1 MSIVSK
7 GELKGFGQLNV
18 LKKIQFK
25 VDSNLQELESVL
37 SQFNQIYDD
46 FIPNQDWLKC
56 KLALA
61 EGFTNAVRHA
71 HKELSTEIQINIEA
85 VLRSTTLEIYIWD
98 LGNPFDLNKYIKDQ
112 SNNDHNWLG
121 SGKGVAILTQIADRL
136 EYKHMGKQGNCLLIV
151 KEFSQEER
159 EPEG

>member
-1 MSIVSK
+1 MSVLSK
-7 GELKGFGQLNV
+7 RELRGFGQLNV

-25 VDSNLQELESVL
+25 VDSNLQRLESVL

-71 HKELSTEIQINIEA
+71 HKELPKETQITIEA
-85 VLRSTTLEIYIWD
+85 ILKPAMLEIYIWD
-98 LGNPFDLNKYIKDQ
+98 VGNPFDLNQYIEDK
-112 SNNDHNWLG
+112 SYKNNNWLG
-121 SGKGVAILTQIADRL
+121 SGRGVAILTQIADHL
-136 EYKHMGKQGNCLLIV
+136 EYRHVQSQGNCLLIF
-151 KEFSQEER
+151 KKFSQ
-159 EPEG
+159 G

>member
-1 MSIVSK
+1 MS
-7 GELKGFGQLNV
+7 F

-25 VDSNLQELESVL
+25 VDSNLQALESVL

-71 HKELSTEIQINIEA
+71 HKELSTEIQITIEA
-85 VLRSTTLEIYIWD
+85 VLKPKTLEIYIWD
-98 LGNPFDLNKYIKDQ
+98 WGDPFDLNEYIEEKS
-112 SNNDHNWLG
+112 SNNNNWLG
-121 SGKGVAILTQIADRL
+121 SGRGVAILTQIADRL
-136 EYKHMGKQGNCLLIV
+136 EYCPIENKGNCLLIV
-151 KEFSQEER
+151 KEFSQEDK
-159 EPEG
+159 